1 MSNIIAYFIFVF
13 FVGIYYLYKK
23 RINRRFGES
32 PISRKI
38 EQIYRKWYR
47 RNGRILNKSV
57 TKVPE
62 INKVLFELKEKI
74 EEQGITKDHVIFYIE
89 TLKKPISKV
98 GIKDFIIA
106 ILGYLMTNEIV
117 KKQLEIIDFKTI
129 NNLISQILQDQETII
144 FVKNIILFILIFV
157 IVASLIF
164 LTYIIATLD
173 TIHKDNQRMFVL
185 NSLTTIWNYDVIED
199 IQINE
204 NNLRTDVIY
213 KNFKFSES
221 NLDKIFNLSIGEG
234 AIKNF
239 NIVSEIMLD
248 NSNDRIKFGTNIG
261 VFCLGF
267 FFPILFE
274 ICFSFFYYL
283 LINTI
288 SQFNINILAST
299 ILIFGSGIIL
309 PIIYLMLTS
318 FYNSQIDIFAKR
330 KDSATKTFLGRS
342 YFEKK
347 ITWQNWIQLVIH
359 LIISVA
365 ICIFYWNNTRKMISD
380 LFIISFPVIILYVT
394 AYFATRYSFEE

>member
-1 MSNIIAYFIFVF
+1 M
-13 FVGIYYLYKK
+13 
-23 RINRRFGES
+23 
-32 PISRKI
+32 
-38 EQIYRKWYR
+38 
-47 RNGRILNKSV
+47 
-57 TKVPE
+57 
-62 INKVLFELKEKI
+62 
-74 EEQGITKDHVIFYIE
+74 
-89 TLKKPISKV
+89 
-98 GIKDFIIA
+98 
-106 ILGYLMTNEIV
+106 
-117 KKQLEIIDFKTI
+117 
-129 NNLISQILQDQETII
+129 
-144 FVKNIILFILIFV
+144 
-157 IVASLIF
+157 
-164 LTYIIATLD
+164 
-173 TIHKDNQRMFVL
+173 
-185 NSLTTIWNYDVIED
+185 
-199 IQINE
+199 
-204 NNLRTDVIY
+204 
-213 KNFKFSES
+213 
-221 NLDKIFNLSIGEG
+221 
-234 AIKNF
+234 
-239 NIVSEIMLD
+239 
-248 NSNDRIKFGTNIG
+248 
-261 VFCLGF
+261 FCLGF

-330 KDSATKTFLGRS
+330 KDSATKIFLGRS

>member
-1 MSNIIAYFIFVF
+1 MSNLIAYFILVF

-23 RINRRFGES
+23 RINRRFDES

-47 RNGRILNKSV
+47 RNGRILNKNV

-74 EEQGITKDHVIFYIE
+74 EEQGITKDHVVFYID

-117 KKQLEIIDFKTI
+117 KKQLEKIDFKTI
-129 NNLISQILQDQETII
+129 FNDISKISQDQKTII
-144 FVKNIILFILIFV
+144 FVKNILLFILVFV

-185 NSLTTIWNYDVIED
+185 NSLTTIWDYEVIED

-213 KNFKFSES
+213 KNYKFSES

-248 NSNDRIKFGTNIG
+248 NSNNRIKFGTNIG
-261 VFCLGF
+261 LFCLGF
-267 FFPILFE
+267 IFPILFE
-274 ICFSFFYYL
+274 LCFSFFYYL
-283 LINTI
+283 LINSI
-288 SQFNINILAST
+288 SQFNNNILAS
-299 ILIFGSGIIL
+299 IVLIFVSGIIL

-330 KDSATKTFLGRS
+330 KDSITKTFLGRS
-342 YFEKK
+342 YFKKK

-359 LIISVA
+359 LIISIA
-365 ICIFYWNNTRKMISD
+365 ICIFYWYNTRKMISD
-380 LFIISFPVIILYVT
+380 IFIILFPVVILYVT